1 MKQRDV
7 IIRRKTDVDLFDTRF
22 KRAFTTVGKNTEIP
36 IYYQYCQET
45 QSSGLVSDDT
55 MFIGKAKEIRE
66 NQDGDIVCT
75 VIINDALRLA
85 NHFQGVID
93 NFKISIAPDEY
104 GNMKPKLLQLI
115 IYDKDFKKAVDE
127 KMARAK
133 KNRALVPVEGDTAPV
148 RDGENPLRTDDV
160 RNAIENDLNR
170 FRDAHEK
177 EREETKVDE
186 REETRVCVAMEV
198 AGAESI
204 PECCTGPQVISH
216 DTPETDE

>member
-22 KRAFTTVGKNTEIP
+22 KRAFTTVEKNTEIP

-45 QSSGLVSDDT
+45 QSSGLVSDDN

-66 NQDGDIVCT
+66 NPDGDIVCT
-75 VIINDALRLA
+75 VIINDVLKLA
-85 NHFQGVID
+85 SHFQGVID
-93 NFKISIAPDEY
+93 NFKVSIAPDEY

-127 KMARAK
+127 KMAKAK
-133 KNRALVPVEGDTAPV
+133 KDRALVPVEGDIAPI
-148 RDGENPLRTDDV
+148 RDGENPLKSKDV
-160 RNAIENDLNR
+160 RDAIDADLNQ
-170 FRDAHEK
+170 FRDTHKKESEENEMEEK
-177 EREETKVDE
+177 E
-186 REETRVCVAMEV
+186 RVCVAMEV

-204 PECCTGPQVISH
+204 PECYTEPQVVAG
-216 DTPETDE
+216 DTAADDDE

>member
-22 KRAFTTVGKNTEIP
+22 KRAFTTVEKNTEIP

-45 QSSGLVSDDT
+45 QSSGLVSDDN

-66 NQDGDIVCT
+66 NPDGDIVCT
-75 VIINDALRLA
+75 VIINDVLKLA
-85 NHFQGVID
+85 SHFQGVID
-93 NFKISIAPDEY
+93 NFKVSIAPDEY

-127 KMARAK
+127 KMAKAK
-133 KNRALVPVEGDTAPV
+133 KDRALVPVEGDIAPI
-148 RDGENPLRTDDV
+148 RDGENPLKSKDV
-160 RNAIENDLNR
+160 RDAIEADLNQ
-170 FRDAHEK
+170 FRDTHKKESEENEMEEK
-177 EREETKVDE
+177 E
-186 REETRVCVAMEV
+186 RVCVAMEV

-204 PECCTGPQVISH
+204 PECYTEPQVVAG
-216 DTPETDE
+216 DTADDDE

>member
-22 KRAFTTVGKNTEIP
+22 KIAFTTVEKNTEIP

-45 QSSGLVSDDT
+45 QSSGLVSDDN

-127 KMARAK
+127 KVAKAK
-133 KNRALVPVEGDTAPV
+133 KDRVLVPVEGDVAPV
-148 RDGENPLRTDDV
+148 RDGENPLKTDDV
-160 RNAIENDLNR
+160 RNAIENDLDR
-170 FRDAHEK
+170 FRNTHEK
-177 EREETKVDE
+177 ESEEIKM
-186 REETRVCVAMEV
+186 EEKERVCVAMEV

-204 PECCTGPQVISH
+204 PECCTEPQTISH